1 MRAHNDQSNQNSKHN
16 ASSVLSIKREGEEG
30 TAQLL
35 DNRKENTLQKK
46 LNNLV
51 DKDPKSQKTA
61 QLKSLANDFSEDKK
75 IIQKKDN
82 KTGLP
87 DTLKSGMENLSGQS
101 MDDVKVHYNSSKPAE
116 VGAHSYAQGHEIHLS
131 PGREKD
137 LPHETAHVAQQKEG
151 RVKPTKSVNGM
162 PVNDNPSLEKEADN
176 MGAKALQM
184 KINLNVHSKVTKSNL
199 SNTIQR
205 NPDDLLEAEETLDL
219 VDTVSDDYEA
229 EEEVDFTD
237 PQNGS
242 LGLTPLQDETVKG
255 SKTKFINSQIAEYND
270 STSDEDGLD
279 TMQKYGKARRTLH
292 KINTAIETWMA
303 KKSKTHT
310 KERIKQMEALK
321 SSVHNE
327 FVKID
332 NFVTNNQDRY
342 ETNED
347 KDIETFDK
355 KHGSKYNAPVEVATH
370 RFRIHEKDAD
380 KITGRG
386 DSKEDKSISS
396 MHSKMTGIVKDMQ
409 RKEGTIK
416 ATDQHVQADAGT
428 NAFLAKLF
436 EEDNSNSIEAKN
448 NFANDI
454 LKQPFLNSISDGGV
468 KNAKNWRGKKV
479 LKEVRN
485 INPSALANYKT
496 QSERNS
502 KISHKRV
509 LDSEADIAIVQMFFN
524 RTEKL
529 KKESAKNKTNEPR
542 IKNEVKDI
550 IEYSVNRQNN
560 VQKRFKSQD
569 LLNDQLEDEGRIA
582 SLGDRIKGATGA
594 ALKKVFIKILT
605 LGFGTYRNKNDSRG
619 MKKYT
624 TIKRKGEKDRGV
636 FDFSLDEEGELH
648 ADKIKGGG
656 FGHQWPHEEIMRI
669 HEEANRL
676 SPELFGTGNYAAG
689 VFMRIAEGLSII
701 KSIVTTLS
709 EIIGTLAVTSAAL
722 SLSVVLAPIFVPF
735 GILLT
740 SIALWSRFIKAGL
753 SGLIASFNG
762 LAQLENTNPALFNR
776 LEGRSIHS
784 GIEFLAEGA
793 SVGVTTGLGLSDISG
808 VGTDSGRSL
817 TERLDLSGIH
827 MEDGMIRGS
836 NLANGEIAN
845 ASNSWG
851 MNHRLIQGGV
861 EDASYRTAMAN
872 NIIADTGG
880 SIAAETGLGLT
891 ELLSE
896 SVDSNEVSDSYKGK
910 KGSHSETI
918 SSKEAEAIRKS
929 IADTRAKMK
938 KDSKSVYGYFI
949 KGRDVN
955 TNEEVIDTS
964 ETTSEDKKKV
974 AGAKK
979 VKKGFRRTS
988 NVGADAIGRL
998 FEE

>member
-1 MRAHNDQSNQNSKHN
+1 M
-16 ASSVLSIKREGEEG
+16 
-30 TAQLL
+30 
-35 DNRKENTLQKK
+35 
-46 LNNLV
+46 
-51 DKDPKSQKTA
+51 
-61 QLKSLANDFSEDKK
+61 
-75 IIQKKDN
+75 
-82 KTGLP
+82 
-87 DTLKSGMENLSGQS
+87 
-101 MDDVKVHYNSSKPAE
+101 
-116 VGAHSYAQGHEIHLS
+116 
-131 PGREKD
+131 
-137 LPHETAHVAQQKEG
+137 
-151 RVKPTKSVNGM
+151 
-162 PVNDNPSLEKEADN
+162 
-176 MGAKALQM
+176 
-184 KINLNVHSKVTKSNL
+184 
-199 SNTIQR
+199 
-205 NPDDLLEAEETLDL
+205 
-219 VDTVSDDYEA
+219 
-229 EEEVDFTD
+229 
-237 PQNGS
+237 
-242 LGLTPLQDETVKG
+242 
-255 SKTKFINSQIAEYND
+255 
-270 STSDEDGLD
+270 
-279 TMQKYGKARRTLH
+279 
-292 KINTAIETWMA
+292 
-303 KKSKTHT
+303 
-310 KERIKQMEALK
+310 
-321 SSVHNE
+321 
-327 FVKID
+327 
-332 NFVTNNQDRY
+332 
-342 ETNED
+342 
-347 KDIETFDK
+347 
-355 KHGSKYNAPVEVATH
+355 
-370 RFRIHEKDAD
+370 
-380 KITGRG
+380 
-386 DSKEDKSISS
+386 
-396 MHSKMTGIVKDMQ
+396 
-409 RKEGTIK
+409 
-416 ATDQHVQADAGT
+416 
-428 NAFLAKLF
+428 
-436 EEDNSNSIEAKN
+436 
-448 NFANDI
+448 
-454 LKQPFLNSISDGGV
+454 
-468 KNAKNWRGKKV
+468 
-479 LKEVRN
+479 
-485 INPSALANYKT
+485 
-496 QSERNS
+496 
-502 KISHKRV
+502 
-509 LDSEADIAIVQMFFN
+509 
-524 RTEKL
+524 
-529 KKESAKNKTNEPR
+529 
-542 IKNEVKDI
+542 
-550 IEYSVNRQNN
+550 
-560 VQKRFKSQD
+560 
-569 LLNDQLEDEGRIA
+569 
-582 SLGDRIKGATGA
+582 
-594 ALKKVFIKILT
+594 T

-949 KGRDVN
+949 KR
-955 TNEEVIDTS
+955 
-964 ETTSEDKKKV
+964 
-974 AGAKK
+974 A
-979 VKKGFRRTS
+979 RC
-988 NVGADAIGRL
+988 
-998 FEE
+998 

>member
-1 MRAHNDQSNQNSKHN
+1 
-16 ASSVLSIKREGEEG
+16 
-30 TAQLL
+30 
-35 DNRKENTLQKK
+35 
-46 LNNLV
+46 
-51 DKDPKSQKTA
+51 
-61 QLKSLANDFSEDKK
+61 
-75 IIQKKDN
+75 
-82 KTGLP
+82 
-87 DTLKSGMENLSGQS
+87 
-101 MDDVKVHYNSSKPAE
+101 
-116 VGAHSYAQGHEIHLS
+116 
-131 PGREKD
+131 
-137 LPHETAHVAQQKEG
+137 
-151 RVKPTKSVNGM
+151 
-162 PVNDNPSLEKEADN
+162 
-176 MGAKALQM
+176 
-184 KINLNVHSKVTKSNL
+184 
-199 SNTIQR
+199 
-205 NPDDLLEAEETLDL
+205 
-219 VDTVSDDYEA
+219 
-229 EEEVDFTD
+229 
-237 PQNGS
+237 
-242 LGLTPLQDETVKG
+242 
-255 SKTKFINSQIAEYND
+255 
-270 STSDEDGLD
+270 
-279 TMQKYGKARRTLH
+279 
-292 KINTAIETWMA
+292 
-303 KKSKTHT
+303 
-310 KERIKQMEALK
+310 
-321 SSVHNE
+321 
-327 FVKID
+327 
-332 NFVTNNQDRY
+332 
-342 ETNED
+342 
-347 KDIETFDK
+347 
-355 KHGSKYNAPVEVATH
+355 
-370 RFRIHEKDAD
+370 
-380 KITGRG
+380 
-386 DSKEDKSISS
+386 
-396 MHSKMTGIVKDMQ
+396 
-409 RKEGTIK
+409 
-416 ATDQHVQADAGT
+416 
-428 NAFLAKLF
+428 
-436 EEDNSNSIEAKN
+436 
-448 NFANDI
+448 
-454 LKQPFLNSISDGGV
+454 
-468 KNAKNWRGKKV
+468 
-479 LKEVRN
+479 
-485 INPSALANYKT
+485 
-496 QSERNS
+496 
-502 KISHKRV
+502 
-509 LDSEADIAIVQMFFN
+509 
-524 RTEKL
+524 
-529 KKESAKNKTNEPR
+529 
-542 IKNEVKDI
+542 
-550 IEYSVNRQNN
+550 
-560 VQKRFKSQD
+560 
-569 LLNDQLEDEGRIA
+569 
-582 SLGDRIKGATGA
+582 
-594 ALKKVFIKILT
+594 
-605 LGFGTYRNKNDSRG
+605 

-722 SLSVVLAPIFVPF
+722 SFRLCLHPF
-735 GILLT
+735 LFLLEFYLQ
-740 SIALWSRFIKAGL
+740 ALRYGPVSLRGL

-762 LAQLENTNPALFNR
+762 LAQLENTNPALFNG